1 VRVVRGQLKLLRRL
15 WALHPPLRLVWRV
28 HRWFAGYLMREFA
41 WWYAAW
47 CAGLLT
53 ALAAL
58 GWLDAAPGIAAAV
71 LLAAGLGWFAW
82 LGVQSVRSARA
93 VDRALEAIPGEPAEL
108 RFPRSHL
115 IVPPLM
121 LVARS
126 VRRQRGIVFHTEGRL
141 RLRLD
146 VYRPASE
153 AAEGPLPAVVQVHGG
168 GWISGSRLEQGIPL
182 LNHLASNGWIGFN
195 VDYRLSPR
203 ATLPDHVI
211 DVKRAIAWVRAN
223 ARELGVDPE
232 RVAITGGSAGG
243 HLTALAA
250 LTSDDRALQPGF
262 EDADTS
268 VAAAVPFYGVYDM
281 LDTETVYYEGLRSWL
296 LEQVV
301 IKRRRDDDP
310 EAFRAV
316 SPTHRVHPGAPPFL
330 IFHGEH
336 DSLVPVDDAR
346 TFARRLTEVSRSEVL
361 YVELPGAEHAFD
373 LFPSA
378 RTAHV
383 VEGIERFL
391 RAQVPAGGEGSRA
404 TGGGSSVDRIAV
416 D

>member
-1 VRVVRGQLKLLRRL
+1 VRVVRGQLKLLGRL

-28 HRWFAGYLMREFA
+28 HRWFAGYLVREFA

-47 CAGLLT
+47 CVAGVA
-53 ALAAL
+53 ALVALGWASAAAGTVAVAAL
-58 GWLDAAPGIAAAV
+58 GLAAA
-71 LLAAGLGWFAW
+71 WFAW

-115 IVPPLM
+115 ILPPLM

-126 VRRQRGIVFHTEGRL
+126 VRRQRGIVFHSEGRL

-223 ARELGVDPE
+223 AEELGVDPE

-281 LDTETVYYEGLRSWL
+281 LDSDTVYYEGLRSWL

-346 TFARRLTEVSRSEVL
+346 TFARRLTEVSRNEVL

-391 RAQVPAGGEGSRA
+391 RAQVPAGGERSHA
-404 TGGGSSVDRIAV
+404 TGDGSSANPIAV

>member
-1 VRVVRGQLKLLRRL
+1 MRVIRAQLKLLGRL
-15 WALHPPLRLVWRV
+15 WRLDPPLRLVWRV
-28 HRWFAGYLMREFA
+28 HRWFAGYLVREFA

-47 CAGLLT
+47 CAGLIAL
-53 ALAAL
+53 LAAL
-58 GWLDAAPGIAAAV
+58 GWLDSAPGVVATM
-71 LLAAGLGWFAW
+71 LLAAALAWFAW
-82 LGVQSVRSARA
+82 LGVQSHRSARA
-93 VDRALEAIPGEPAEL
+93 VDRALDAIPGEPAEF

-115 IVPPLM
+115 VVPPLM

-126 VRRQRGIVFHTEGRL
+126 VRRERGVIFHTEGRL

-146 VYRPASE
+146 VYRPAATSSDE
-153 AAEGPLPAVVQVHGG
+153 PLPAVVQVHGG

-182 LNHLASNGWIGFN
+182 LNHLATNGWVGLN

-211 DVKRAIAWVRAN
+211 DVKRAIAWARAHSD
-223 ARELGVDPE
+223 ELGIDPA
-232 RVAITGGSAGG
+232 RIALTGGSAGG
-243 HLTALAA
+243 HVTALAA
-250 LTSDDRALQPGF
+250 LTSDDRSLQPGF

-281 LDTETVYYEGLRSWL
+281 LDTDAVYYEGLRSWL

-301 IKRRRDDDP
+301 IKRRRDEDP
-310 EAFRAV
+310 DLFRAV
-316 SPTHRVHPGAPPFL
+316 SPTHRIHPGAPPFL

-346 TFARRLTEVSRSEVL
+346 TFARRLSETSRSEVL

-391 RAQVPAGGEGSRA
+391 RLHVPAPGEEPARAGGRSANLTRA
-404 TGGGSSVDRIAV
+404 
-416 D
+416 

>member
-1 VRVVRGQLKLLRRL
+1 MRAIRGQLKLLGRL
-15 WALHPPLRLVWRV
+15 WALNPPLRLVWRV
-28 HRWFAGYLMREFA
+28 HRWFAGYLVREFA

-47 CAGLLT
+47 CLAGIA
-53 ALAAL
+53 ALVALGWASAVAGTIAVAAL
-58 GWLDAAPGIAAAV
+58 GLAAA
-71 LLAAGLGWFAW
+71 WFAW
-82 LGVQSVRSARA
+82 LGVQSLRSARA
-93 VDRALEAIPGEPAEL
+93 VDRALEAIPGEPPEL

-115 IVPPLM
+115 LVPPLM
-121 LVARS
+121 LFART
-126 VRRQRGIVFHTEGRL
+126 VRRERGVVFHTEGRL
-141 RLRLD
+141 QLRLD

-153 AAEGPLPAVVQVHGG
+153 RSEGPLPAVVQVHGG
-168 GWISGSRLEQGIPL
+168 GWISGSRVEQGIPL

-203 ATLPDHVI
+203 ATLPDHVV

-223 ARELGVDPE
+223 AAELGVDPA
-232 RVAITGGSAGG
+232 RIAITGGSAGG

-250 LTSDDRALQPGF
+250 LTSDDRTLQPGF

-268 VAAAVPFYGVYDM
+268 VAAAVPFYGIYDM
-281 LDTETVYYEGLRSWL
+281 LDTDTVYYEGIRSWL
-296 LEQVV
+296 LEGVV
-301 IKRRRDDDP
+301 IKRRRDEDP
-310 EAFRAV
+310 DAFRAV

-346 TFARRLTEVSRSEVL
+346 TFARRLSEVSRNPVS

-391 RAQVPAGGEGSRA
+391 RVHVPPARPVGGERA
-404 TGGGSSVDRIAV
+404 APAALSPA
-416 D
+416 

>member
-28 HRWFAGYLMREFA
+28 HRWFAGYLVREFA

-47 CAGLLT
+47 CVAGVA
-53 ALAAL
+53 ALVALGWASAAAGTVAVAAL
-58 GWLDAAPGIAAAV
+58 GLAAA
-71 LLAAGLGWFAW
+71 WFAW

-115 IVPPLM
+115 ILPPLM

-126 VRRQRGIVFHTEGRL
+126 VRRQRGIVFHSEGRL

-223 ARELGVDPE
+223 AEELGVDPE

-281 LDTETVYYEGLRSWL
+281 LDSDTVYYEGLRSWL

-391 RAQVPAGGEGSRA
+391 RAQVPAGGERSRA
-404 TGGGSSVDRIAV
+404 TGDGSSANPIAV